1 MSKTVKDRL
10 LKYGI
15 SNGICLV
22 FAIVYALKQNIF
34 ALSEVDA
41 FRVLSDACFLPGI
54 LVLFLGLLMWLS
66 KEGAMDGVGF
76 VLSRAVHLL
85 IPGGGLKHE
94 TYGEYVERK
103 RGKRSGSVLFMII
116 TGAVFTVVG
125 LIFSGL
131 FMQVHGPL

>member
-15 SNGICLV
+15 SNGICLI
-22 FAIVYALKQNIF
+22 FAFVYALKQNIF
-34 ALSEVDA
+34 QLSGADVY
-41 FRVLSDACFLPGI
+41 RVLSDACFLPGI
-54 LVLFLGLLMWLS
+54 FVLFLGLLMWLS

-85 IPGGGLKHE
+85 IPGGGLRHE

-103 RGKRSGSVLFMII
+103 RGKRTGSVVFLVI
-116 TGAVFTVVG
+116 TGAIFTFIG

-131 FMQVHGPL
+131 FMQAHGPL